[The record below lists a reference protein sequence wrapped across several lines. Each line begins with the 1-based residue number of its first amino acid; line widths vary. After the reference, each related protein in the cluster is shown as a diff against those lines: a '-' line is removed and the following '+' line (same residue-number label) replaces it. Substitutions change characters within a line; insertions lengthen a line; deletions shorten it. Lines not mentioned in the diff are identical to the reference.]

1 MPCFKFE
8 FGNSTVGPLGMVA
21 RVTAPDKATA
31 LRLLQERIENAYPG
45 QDVNLHLGDAPVEYV
60 NVYVNAEAMTLP
72 IALIQFKGDYF
83 SEYGQLMAGAA
94 VSAVPTIVI
103 FLMAQRM
110 IIRSITMTGLKG

>member
-1 MPCFKFE
+1 VPCFKFE

-60 NVYVNAEAMTLP
+60 NVYVNAEAMTLDDIDDDETEDDDNLP
-72 IALIQFKGDYF
+72 DDRPGLDRRNPDHNLRVADN
-83 SEYGQLMAGAA
+83 SDAA
-94 VSAVPTIVI
+94 
-103 FLMAQRM
+103 
-110 IIRSITMTGLKG
+110 